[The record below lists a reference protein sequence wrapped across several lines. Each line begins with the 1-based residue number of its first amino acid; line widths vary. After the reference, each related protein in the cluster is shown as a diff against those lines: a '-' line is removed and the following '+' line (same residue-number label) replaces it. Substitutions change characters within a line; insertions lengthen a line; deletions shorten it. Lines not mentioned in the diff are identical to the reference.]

1 MKTASKRLLTALL
14 TWRRRL
20 IHGEPDDVHEER
32 RDDPVRGGQ
41 ISCAR
46 MRVAFLGLGIMGSRM
61 AANVAAAGHELSV
74 WNRTQATALEFAA
87 RHGARCA
94 QTPREA
100 AAGAEIVITMVVDGP
115 QLRSVLLEGEDCAAS
130 GAPTGTL
137 FVDCETIGPAAALEI
152 GAALA
157 GRGMRMMDAPVTGS
171 SPRAQDGTLTLMVGA
186 EAEDLERA
194 RPVLEAM
201 GSLIVHAGPLGQ
213 GQLVK
218 VISNAVAAC
227 NATVVG
233 QALIVGAGAGADLDA
248 LVQVMAAGAAGSMML
263 DLKARPMREHDYTP
277 LFKGKSSSR
286 EEGEQVKPFFK
297 TDQMLKDVRLALEQA
312 GAAGVPFDLAQ
323 RAEELLAAA
332 AAMSHGQ
339 DDFSSLIEPLER
351 EAGYRLP

>member
-1 MKTASKRLLTALL
+1 
-14 TWRRRL
+14 
-20 IHGEPDDVHEER
+20 
-32 RDDPVRGGQ
+32 
-41 ISCAR
+41 

-115 QLRSVLLEGEDCAAS
+115 QVRSVLLEGEDCAAS

-137 FVDCETIGPAAALEI
+137 FVDCETIGPAVALEI

-157 GRGMRMMDAPVTGS
+157 ARGMRMMDAPVTGS

-186 EAEDLERA
+186 ETEDLERA

-201 GSLIVHAGPLGQ
+201 GSLIVHAGPPGQ

-227 NATVVG
+227 NAAVVG
-233 QALIVGAGAGADLDA
+233 QALIVGARAGADLDA

-263 DLKARPMREHDYTP
+263 NLKARPMREHDYTP
-277 LFKGKSSSR
+277 LFKL
-286 EEGEQVKPFFK
+286 
-297 TDQMLKDVRLALEQA
+297 DQMLKDVGLCLEESH
-312 GAAGVPFDLAQ
+312 AAGVPFPFAALTREILITSSAMGHGEVDFAALIEAL
-323 RAEELLAAA
+323 EAAA
-332 AAMSHGQ
+332 GS
-339 DDFSSLIEPLER
+339 
-351 EAGYRLP
+351 RL